1 MVVAGLPTFAT
12 KEPAAPSIDALQHG
26 PIHSLWPLASPIPSM
41 PLEHHVPLPAWDDE
55 MPEAYAWL
63 RERLEGAVACTEFEF
78 HLPWIDA
85 IRRLK
90 VQRGAMVLAH
100 NYQHP
105 LVFHGVA
112 DVTGD
117 SLALAR
123 AGREAAAEVLV
134 LCGVG
139 FMGETAKLLSP
150 GKTILMPAP
159 EAGCSLASSITADDV
174 RLLRKRYPG
183 IPVVSYVNT
192 SASVKAESD
201 ICCTSGNA
209 VQVIESLRV
218 PRVLFLPDRHLAAE
232 VSKATDVELIAWN
245 GACEVHEAFSA
256 ADLRR
261 WKLDDPQ
268 LTVIAH
274 PECPADV
281 CAEADFVGSTSA
293 LAGWLGRHRPARVAL
308 VTECSMADNL
318 RAEFPTIE
326 FVGAC
331 QLCPH
336 MRLVDLPRVYAALR
350 DMAPRVEVDPTI
362 AARARVALE
371 RMLAV

>member
-1 MVVAGLPTFAT
+1 MSVHTSDLP
-12 KEPAAPSIDALQHG
+12 
-26 PIHSLWPLASPIPSM
+26 
-41 PLEHHVPLPAWDDE
+41 VPVWNDHLPE
-55 MPEAYAWL
+55 TYAWL
-63 RERLEGAVACTEFEF
+63 RTRLEGTPVCTELEF

-90 VQRGAMVLAH
+90 EQRHALILAH

-105 LVFHGVA
+105 LIFHGVA

-123 AGREAAAEVLV
+123 AGHETDAELLV

-150 GKTILMPAP
+150 EKTILLPAP
-159 EAGCSLASSITADDV
+159 EAGCSLASSINAEDV
-174 RLLRKRYPG
+174 RRLRTRHPG
-183 IPVVSYVNT
+183 VPVVTYVNT
-192 SASVKAESD
+192 SAAVKAESD
-201 ICCTSGNA
+201 ICCTSANA
-209 VQVIESLRV
+209 VQVIESLGV

-232 VSKATDVELIAWN
+232 VAKATSVELIPWE

-256 ADLRR
+256 RDLRT
-261 WKLDDPQ
+261 WKRDDAH
-268 LTVIAH
+268 LKVIAH

-281 CAEADFVGSTSA
+281 CAEADFVGSTAA
-293 LAGWLGRHRPARVAL
+293 LSGWLKRHRPERVAL

-318 RAEFPTIE
+318 RADFPDIR

-336 MRLVDLPRVYAALR
+336 MRLVDLPRIYTALCNLGP
-350 DMAPRVEVDPTI
+350 AVQIDP
-362 AARARVALE
+362 AVAVNARRALE
-371 RMLAV
+371 RMLEVSPASRP

>member
-1 MVVAGLPTFAT
+1 MSTDTAL
-12 KEPAAPSIDALQHG
+12 AA
-26 PIHSLWPLASPIPSM
+26 
-41 PLEHHVPLPAWDDE
+41 PAWDE
-55 MPEAYAWL
+55 RLPEQYAWL
-63 RERLEGAVACTEFEF
+63 RTRLQGAAACTELDF

-90 VQRGAMVLAH
+90 AQRGALILAH

-123 AGREAAAEVLV
+123 AGRESAAEVLL

-150 GKTILMPAP
+150 EKTVLLPAP
-159 EAGCSLASSITADDV
+159 EAGCSLASAIDAADV
-174 RLLRKRYPG
+174 CRLRAMHPG
-183 IPVVSYVNT
+183 VPVVSYVNT
-192 SASVKAESD
+192 SAAVKAESD
-201 ICCTSGNA
+201 ICCTSANA
-209 VQVIESLRV
+209 VQVVESLGV

-232 VSKATDVELIAWN
+232 VAKATAVELIPWD

-256 ADLRR
+256 RDLRD
-261 WKLDDPQ
+261 WKRDDAH
-268 LTVIAH
+268 LKVIAH
-274 PECPADV
+274 PECPAEV
-281 CAEADFVGSTSA
+281 CAEADFVGSTAA
-293 LAGWLGRHRPARVAL
+293 LAGWLARHRPERVAL

-318 RAEFPTIE
+318 RAEFPAIE
-326 FVGAC
+326 FVGTC

-336 MRLVDLPRVYAALR
+336 MRLVDLPRIYTALR
-350 DMAPRVEVDPTI
+350 DLDPEVRIDPALAT
-362 AARARVALE
+362 RARRALE
-371 RMLAV
+371 RMLEVTAARRP

>member
-1 MVVAGLPTFAT
+1 MDTEL
-12 KEPAAPSIDALQHG
+12 AA
-26 PIHSLWPLASPIPSM
+26 
-41 PLEHHVPLPAWDDE
+41 PAWDDRL
-55 MPEAYAWL
+55 PEEYAWL
-63 RERLEGAVACTEFEF
+63 RERLQGAAACTELDF

-90 VQRGAMVLAH
+90 AQRGAMILAH

-123 AGREAAAEVLV
+123 AGRETAAEVLV

-150 GKTILMPAP
+150 QKTVLLPAP
-159 EAGCSLASSITADDV
+159 EAGCSLASSITAEDV
-174 RLLRKRYPG
+174 RRLRIRYPDV
-183 IPVVSYVNT
+183 PVVSYVNT
-192 SASVKAESD
+192 SAAVKAESD

-209 VQVIESLRV
+209 VQVVEALGV

-232 VSKATDVELIAWN
+232 VAKATEVELIPWD

-256 ADLRR
+256 RDLRA
-261 WKLDDPQ
+261 WKQDDAA
-268 LTVIAH
+268 LKVIAH
-274 PECPADV
+274 PECPAEV
-281 CAEADFVGSTSA
+281 CAEADFVGSTAA
-293 LAGWLGRHRPARVAL
+293 LAGWLARHRPERVAL

-318 RAEFPTIE
+318 RADFPEIA

-336 MRLVDLPRVYAALR
+336 MRLVDLPKVYRALR
-350 DMAPRVEVDPTI
+350 NMAPRVEIDTAVADR
-362 AARARVALE
+362 ARAALE
-371 RMLAV
+371 RMLDVPVAPRR

>member
-1 MVVAGLPTFAT
+1 MPIDTAI
-12 KEPAAPSIDALQHG
+12 AA
-26 PIHSLWPLASPIPSM
+26 
-41 PLEHHVPLPAWDDE
+41 PAWDDDL
-55 MPEAYAWL
+55 PGRYAWL
-63 RERLEGAVACTEFEF
+63 RPRLAGAAACTELDF

-90 VQRGAMVLAH
+90 AQRGALILAH

-105 LVFHGVA
+105 LIFHGVA
-112 DVTGD
+112 DMTGD

-123 AGREAAAEVLV
+123 AGREADAEVLV

-150 GKTILMPAP
+150 EKTVLLPAP
-159 EAGCSLASSITADDV
+159 EAGCSLASAITAEDV
-174 RLLRKRYPG
+174 RRLRQRHPG
-183 IPVVSYVNT
+183 VPVVSYVNT
-192 SASVKAESD
+192 SAAVKAESD
-201 ICCTSGNA
+201 VCCTSGNA
-209 VQVIESLRV
+209 VEVVESLGV

-232 VSKATDVELIAWN
+232 VAKATAVELIAWP

-256 ADLRR
+256 EDLRR
-261 WKLDDPQ
+261 WKQDDAR
-268 LTVIAH
+268 LKVIAH
-274 PECPADV
+274 PECPAEV

-293 LAGWLGRHRPARVAL
+293 LAGWLGRHRPERVAL

-318 RAEFPTIE
+318 RADFPAIE

-336 MRLVDLPRVYAALR
+336 MRLVDLPRIYAALR
-350 DMAPRVEVDPTI
+350 DLAPQVEIEPAV
-362 AARARVALE
+362 AGRARRALE
-371 RMLAV
+371 RMLDVPPAARR

>member
-1 MVVAGLPTFAT
+1 
-12 KEPAAPSIDALQHG
+12 
-26 PIHSLWPLASPIPSM
+26 M
-41 PLEHHVPLPAWDDE
+41 PLEPDLPVPAWDDGL
-55 MPEAYAWL
+55 PEAYAWL
-63 RERLEGAVACTEFEF
+63 RARLDGASACTELDF

-90 VQRGAMVLAH
+90 AQRGAMILAH

-117 SLALAR
+117 SLALAH
-123 AGREAAAEVLV
+123 AGREAEAAVLV

-150 GKTILMPAP
+150 GKTVLMPAP
-159 EAGCSLASSITADDV
+159 QAGCSLASSITADDV
-174 RLLRKRYPG
+174 RQLRERHPG
-183 IPVVSYVNT
+183 VPVVSYINT
-192 SASVKAESD
+192 SAAVKAESD
-201 ICCTSGNA
+201 LCCTSSNA
-209 VQVIESLRV
+209 LQVVESLGV

-232 VSKATDVELIAWN
+232 VARLTAVELIPWQ

-256 ADLRR
+256 RDLRD
-261 WKLDDPQ
+261 WKRDDPD
-268 LTVIAH
+268 LKVIAH

-293 LAGWLGRHRPARVAL
+293 LAGWLRRHLPARVAL

-318 RAEFPTIE
+318 RADFPTIE

-336 MRLVDLPRVYAALR
+336 MRLVDLPKVYAALR
-350 DMAPRVEVDPTI
+350 DLSPRVEIDP
-362 AARARVALE
+362 AVADRARLALE
-371 RMLAV
+371 RMLDVPVAPRR